1 VTGREGGGSGRKVGG
16 RKGAEGGGW
25 GGGRELRGEGGGWS
39 FQEGTGLTPT
49 LWGYVISR

>member
-1 VTGREGGGSGRKVGG
+1 MGEKEVGGGGR
-16 RKGAEGGGW
+16 W
-25 GGGRELRGEGGGWS
+25 GGGRELGGGGGGGA